1 MIIPQRIVTVA
12 IFLFGSAVAS
22 YAGGPAFVAGSGYS
36 PGVEGSALVWANGN
50 VQYFTD
56 QGNLSPI
63 LPAAQADA
71 FVATAFANWTGIS
84 GVAISASQAGHLA
97 EDVTGSNIETN
108 GFGIISAPADITSS
122 ATGTP
127 VGIVYDY
134 DGTVTDAILR
144 EGAGDLED
152 CFTNAV
158 YGGPDNFSPAGNLV
172 HALVVINGVCAAT
185 SAQLPDVQYRLV
197 RTLGR
202 TIGVGWSQANLNVLT
217 LKPPPTAADY
227 AGFPVMHFIDPISC
241 VPISACYPNAAIP
254 NLDDIDALTRLYP
267 ESGNQQPAGR
277 IYGTVYFTDASGNA
291 AQPMQGVNVV
301 ARLIVS
307 GQLSRQYVVTSASG
321 FLFCGNAGNIID
333 GYVDGNGLPYNRWGS
348 NDPSLEGFFDLGQL
362 PIPTGQ
368 TIAEYQ
374 LSVEALD
381 PYWSSGVESYGPTQV
396 MSSGTFAPVVVTV
409 TNGSNTERDILMLQT
424 EIAQTHPGSGSTY
437 ANPAALPQGGA
448 WGSWISGYGSVDF
461 FQFAAQANRTASVA
475 VTALDENGAPTET
488 KLLPVI
494 GMWQLSDE
502 TGNPAPASTLSA
514 FNSPTFGMSRLD
526 AQFSATDTYR
536 LAVADFRGDGR
547 PDYFYQAA
555 LLYSDTVTPPRLSL
569 AGGATTLHGIGFNPR
584 QQVTVAGSSASTLSV
599 SASQFQA
606 ILPASLLDGT
616 ATIQVTDPVTG
627 AFSRMIGALTYG
639 AMATDLLHLV
649 QGTEPSTPVGSA
661 AANPIRVRAVAAD
674 GVTPVSG
681 ATIAWNSTNGLQ
693 FSICNGVSSC
703 SVLSDEAGESSSWV
717 TPTAIGQ
724 STITIA
730 LAPASYSP
738 PQTQQATVLATSSAL
753 DLVAITPTRWIGQGA
768 TIAVPLSVE
777 ALDLGAPKSNVTI
790 NFKLTEG
797 AASLSAGTGITNSS
811 GLATITATLTNQTAT
826 VQVSACVAPN
836 NSPCQTFTLFSTP
849 ATLWTLENGKRIIA
863 IRADRP
869 IVSAAHRASNRRVTR
884 RKPSHGSN
892 RHLRNHAD
900 PDQSRP
906 GRRRLRWHSARLVA
920 SAGRDRCGRHC
931 IHHAFRW
938 KRGPVRHVRRRQCG
952 CIERAISNG
961 ELGRHSSGA
970 TGKYRCRGIEN
981 ADCSA
986 FCHAGS
992 GATKPG
998 VRVIRRTRGRS
1009 WNGGYSGTESRQM
1022 LGSNRGH
1029 SPESRFHA
1037 MSPIE
1042 AARD

>member
-1 MIIPQRIVTVA
+1 
-12 IFLFGSAVAS
+12 
-22 YAGGPAFVAGSGYS
+22 
-36 PGVEGSALVWANGN
+36 
-50 VQYFTD
+50 
-56 QGNLSPI
+56 
-63 LPAAQADA
+63 
-71 FVATAFANWTGIS
+71 
-84 GVAISASQAGHLA
+84 
-97 EDVTGSNIETN
+97 
-108 GFGIISAPADITSS
+108 
-122 ATGTP
+122 
-127 VGIVYDY
+127 
-134 DGTVTDAILR
+134 
-144 EGAGDLED
+144 
-152 CFTNAV
+152 
-158 YGGPDNFSPAGNLV
+158 
-172 HALVVINGVCAAT
+172 
-185 SAQLPDVQYRLV
+185 
-197 RTLGR
+197 
-202 TIGVGWSQANLNVLT
+202 
-217 LKPPPTAADY
+217 
-227 AGFPVMHFIDPISC
+227 
-241 VPISACYPNAAIP
+241 
-254 NLDDIDALTRLYP
+254 
-267 ESGNQQPAGR
+267 
-277 IYGTVYFTDASGNA
+277 
-291 AQPMQGVNVV
+291 
-301 ARLIVS
+301 
-307 GQLSRQYVVTSASG
+307 
-321 FLFCGNAGNIID
+321 
-333 GYVDGNGLPYNRWGS
+333 
-348 NDPSLEGFFDLGQL
+348 
-362 PIPTGQ
+362 
-368 TIAEYQ
+368 
-374 LSVEALD
+374 
-381 PYWSSGVESYGPTQV
+381 
-396 MSSGTFAPVVVTV
+396 
-409 TNGSNTERDILMLQT
+409 
-424 EIAQTHPGSGSTY
+424 
-437 ANPAALPQGGA
+437 
-448 WGSWISGYGSVDF
+448 
-461 FQFAAQANRTASVA
+461 
-475 VTALDENGAPTET
+475 
-488 KLLPVI
+488 
-494 GMWQLSDE
+494 
-502 TGNPAPASTLSA
+502 
-514 FNSPTFGMSRLD
+514 
-526 AQFSATDTYR
+526 
-536 LAVADFRGDGR
+536 
-547 PDYFYQAA
+547 
-555 LLYSDTVTPPRLSL
+555 
-569 AGGATTLHGIGFNPR
+569 
-584 QQVTVAGSSASTLSV
+584 
-599 SASQFQA
+599 
-606 ILPASLLDGT
+606 
-616 ATIQVTDPVTG
+616 
-627 AFSRMIGALTYG
+627 MIGALTYG

-681 ATIAWNSTNGLQ
+681 ATIAWNSTNGSQ